1 MKFSQISKRTKNA
14 IIRNIKKL
22 EEKYG
27 EDVVRMVVNK
37 YYKLKKERKY
47 RERRIK
53 ELEAELEELKKEGIN
68 W

>member
-47 RERRIK
+47 RERRIR
-53 ELEAELEELKKEGIN
+53 ELERELEELKKEGIN